1 MRYFVVITIALLVFW
16 LGFPSWA
23 NSSEAVADTD
33 APLVYVVPIKGA
45 IMDRGLTYFVRHS
58 VEVAKRD
65 KASLIIFE
73 INTPGGAVEIGKESY
88 TLGICNAINNA
99 RPISTVAYI
108 TLGGLSAGVL
118 ISISCDQI
126 VMKQEAVI
134 GAAEPIAGGGGPNPH
149 QEKYTSAFTKMFK
162 ARAEKKNYP
171 FNLVMAMVD
180 KDLEVIEV
188 KIDGQQDFL
197 TPDEIEEVLNEGKEV
212 TKVKTVIKKGKLLT
226 LTASEAKAYGLASAI
241 IEDRAEI
248 PVALYQL
255 NNPMIK
261 EMVPTWSESLVIFLT
276 NPLVAGILILVGMI
290 SIGMALKTPGFG
302 VPETVGIICLLL
314 IFFGHYL
321 AGLAAATELLLFV
334 VGIILL
340 IVEIFVLP
348 GFGIAGISGLFLI
361 FASLILAMQDF
372 NWPRTPWQWDTFQGN
387 LVLVT
392 ISLALALVILVTIVR
407 LLPVSPYLSRL
418 ILKTSETSNAGFT
431 VASGNLAILVGKNGT
446 ALTALR
452 PSGKIKIAG
461 EPFDAV
467 AEGEFIKKD
476 DLIEVIQVE
485 GSRIVVARPLAPG
498 GQNKT

>member
-1 MRYFVVITIALLVFW
+1 
-16 LGFPSWA
+16 
-23 NSSEAVADTD
+23 
-33 APLVYVVPIKGA
+33 
-45 IMDRGLTYFVRHS
+45 MDRGLTYFVRHS

-88 TLGICNAINNA
+88 TLGICNAIDNA

-134 GAAEPIAGGGGPNPH
+134 GAAEPIAGGSGGPNPH
-149 QEKYTSAFTKMFK
+149 QEKYTSAFTKIFK
-162 ARAEKKNYP
+162 ARAEKKDYP

-212 TKVKTVIKKGKLLT
+212 TEVKTIIKKGKLLT

-248 PVALYQL
+248 PVVLYQL
-255 NNPMIK
+255 NNSVIK

-302 VPETVGIICLLL
+302 VPEAVGIVCLLL

-321 AGLAAATELLLFV
+321 AGLAAATELLLFAA
-334 VGIILL
+334 GIILL
-340 IVEIFVLP
+340 AVEIFVLP

-361 FASLILAMQDF
+361 FVSLILSMQDF

-392 ISLALALVILVTIVR
+392 ISLALAVVILVTMVR
-407 LLPVSPYLSRL
+407 LLPVSPYFSRL
-418 ILKTSETSNAGFT
+418 ILKVSETAGSGFT
-431 VASGNLAILVGKNGT
+431 VASSDLAILVGKSGT

-452 PSGKIKIAG
+452 PSGKIKIDG

-485 GSRIVVARPLAPG
+485 GSRIVVTRPLAPG
-498 GQNKT
+498 GQDKV